1 MFKGTLE
8 EYNGTKIVGMD
19 TITQVVP
26 QDAGH
31 VVLCASHGG
40 VSSGSYATKYQLM
53 AVFFN
58 DAGVGKDD
66 AGIAALAMLEERGTA
81 SGAYSHNTAW
91 IGDALDAWEN
101 GVISFINDTAR
112 KKGFREGEGVKE
124 ALRRCVRENGGISG
138 AQ

>member
-8 EYNGTKIVGMD
+8 EYDGTKIVGMD

-26 QDAGH
+26 QNAGH

-40 VSSGSYATKYQLM
+40 VSSGSYATKYSLM

-81 SGAYSHNTAW
+81 SGTYGHNTAR

-101 GVISFINDTAR
+101 GVISFINDAAR
-112 KKGFREGEGVKE
+112 GEGFREGEGVKE
-124 ALRRCVRENGGISG
+124 ALRRYVREKGGTG
-138 AQ
+138 GTQ